1 MANSTIN
8 QLTAVSSITNAD
20 EVEVQKTGE
29 TSTKKGTVQQ
39 FTAVEAAA
47 RSSQDDVIEF
57 AVGLNADGTYPP
69 LVNSWYLRAAD
80 HASILDRSGLVE
92 DLPSDIMNALRL
104 LDYQI
109 KTTNDSIGSF
119 MKTITVRAESANV
132 LSMNAVPFLLI
143 PSRVGYATEIISVY
157 GKNGFNSTAFEAG
170 TAKVEIKYNGG
181 ATMFEFD
188 NTFIEATATAYQR
201 GLATAGYV
209 ALPATAIVA
218 YCATAPSTGN
228 GYLEFTITY
237 RQHAI

>member
-57 AVGLNADGTYPP
+57 AVGLNADGTYP
-69 LVNSWYLRAAD
+69 LNSWYL
-80 HASILDRSGLVE
+80 SGMTMPIIDRSGTVE

-109 KTTNDSIGSF
+109 KKTNDSIGSF
-119 MKTITVRAESANV
+119 IKTITVRAELSNV
-132 LSMNAVPFLLI
+132 LSMKAVPFYL
-143 PSRVGYATEIISVY
+143 SRHGLDMQPKSFPFMERT
-157 GKNGFNSTAFEAG
+157 GFNSTAFDASGE
-170 TAKVEIKYNGG
+170 KVEIKYNGG

-218 YCATAPSTGN
+218 YCATAPLTGD